1 MQFLHSVFTLCDS
14 IFGYALHDDNH
25 QLETN
30 WKIAILIAK
39 G

>member
-25 QLETN
+25 QLAL
-30 WKIAILIAK
+30 KQK
-39 G
+39 